1 MAFVFVGV
9 KLNFESMKF
18 TRLFL
23 LFVLFTATSD
33 AQVPLL
39 RGGQWRGVFLLNDTT
54 ELPFTFRIEFRPT
67 ETDIIWDLTVVNGDE
82 QILVND
88 FQITKDSVSWTMPVF
103 NTKFRCKRETD
114 STFSGEWNNTA
125 SSKPYVLKFR
135 AEYGKP
141 RIVTNHI
148 CTGVHNFSGKWEC
161 TFSPGAK
168 GESKAI
174 GLFNL
179 EKNGTYSG
187 TFATEFGD
195 YRFLEGG
202 YTDCDAITLSIFD
215 GQFAML
221 FTAKMNYD
229 SIEGDYW
236 SGKYYHE
243 TWKAKRNDKFEL
255 RDPDK
260 LAWAK
265 DSTDVNFTFNDL
277 KGQPVSLSD
286 YRGKVVIIQIMGT
299 WCPNC
304 LDETAWMQETHKKYN
319 SQGLEII
326 GLAYERNGDT
336 ATQNTAIRRIRDRY
350 GVTYPLL
357 NTGKSGKDSASASLP
372 FISGIFCFPTSIYI
386 DKNGNVRR
394 MHSGYNGPATGA
406 YYQRDSDEAL
416 RFIQQLLAEK
426 PKR

>member
-1 MAFVFVGV
+1 M
-9 KLNFESMKF
+9 KLI
-18 TRLFL
+18 RLLL
-23 LFVLFTATSD
+23 LFVLCASSVN

-39 RGGQWRGVFLLNDTT
+39 RGGQWRGVLQLNDSTN
-54 ELPFTFRIEFRPT
+54 LPFTFNIEFRAT
-67 ETDIIWDLTVVNGDE
+67 ETDIIWDLTVVNGKE
-82 QILVND
+82 RILVND
-88 FQITKDSVSWTMPVF
+88 FQITNDSVSWTMPVF
-103 NTKFRCKRETD
+103 NTKFRCKRESDT
-114 STFSGEWNNTA
+114 TFSGEWNNTA
-125 SSKPYVLKFR
+125 SSRPYVLKFR
-135 AEYGKP
+135 AVYGQA
-141 RIVTNHI
+141 RVVSSHV
-148 CTGVHNFSGKWEC
+148 CTGTQNFTGKWEC
-161 TFSPGAK
+161 TFSPGMK

-179 EKNGTYSG
+179 EKNGSYSG

-202 YTDCDAITLSIFD
+202 YTDCDKIVLSIFD

-221 FTAKMNYD
+221 FTAKMTYD
-229 SIEGDYW
+229 SIQGEYW
-236 SGKYYHE
+236 SGRYNHE
-243 TWKAKRNDKFEL
+243 TWKAKRNDQFEL

-265 DSTDVNFTFNDL
+265 DSTDVDFTFNDL
-277 KGQPVSLSD
+277 NGKPVSLSD

-304 LDETAWMQETHKKYN
+304 LDETAWMQNVYTQYHA
-319 SQGLEII
+319 QGLEII
-326 GLAYERNGDT
+326 GLAYERKGDT
-336 ATQNTAIRRIRDRY
+336 ATQNAAIRRIRDRY
-350 GVTYPLL
+350 RVTYPLL

-372 FISGIFCFPTSIYI
+372 FVSGIFCFPTSIYI

-394 MHSGYNGPATGA
+394 IHSGYNGPATGT

-426 PKR
+426 HK

>member
-1 MAFVFVGV
+1 
-9 KLNFESMKF
+9 MKF
-18 TRLFL
+18 TRLFVLVALL
-23 LFVLFTATSD
+23 LFSAKAEAKYS
-33 AQVPLL
+33 LL
-39 RGGQWRGVFLLNDTT
+39 KQGKWRGVLAMNDTT
-54 ELPFTFRIEFRPT
+54 DLPFTFEITYGDGGAF
-67 ETDIIWDLTVVNGDE
+67 LTVVNAAE
-82 QILVND
+82 RIIVENFRQ
-88 FQITKDSVSWTMPVF
+88 TEDSVWWTMPVF
-103 NTKFRCKRETD
+103 NTKFRCKKETD

-125 SSKPYVLKFR
+125 AGKPYVLKFR
-135 AEYGKP
+135 AQHNQP
-141 RIVTNHI
+141 RIISNHT
-148 CTGVHNFSGKWEC
+148 CTGVHNFSGKWES
-161 TFSPGAK
+161 TFSPGQK

-179 EKNGTYSG
+179 GKNGTYSG

-195 YRFLEGG
+195 YRFLEGA
-202 YTDCDAITLSIFD
+202 YTDCDEIMLSVFD
-215 GQFAML
+215 GQFCML
-221 FTAKMNYD
+221 FTAKMTYD
-229 SIEGDYW
+229 SIKGEYW

-255 RDPDK
+255 RNPDQ

-265 DSTDVNFTFNDL
+265 DSTDVDFTFHDL
-277 KGQPVSLSD
+277 NGKPVSLSD
-286 YRGKVVIIQIMGT
+286 YRGKVVIVQVLGT

-304 LDETAWMQETHKKYN
+304 LDETAWMTEVYKKYH

-326 GLAYERNGDT
+326 GLAYERKGDT
-336 ATQNTAIRRIRDRY
+336 ATQNAAIRRIRDRY

-394 MHSGYNGPATGA
+394 IHSGYNGPATGV
-406 YYQRDSDEAL
+406 YYQRDTEEAL

-426 PKR
+426 AQTH